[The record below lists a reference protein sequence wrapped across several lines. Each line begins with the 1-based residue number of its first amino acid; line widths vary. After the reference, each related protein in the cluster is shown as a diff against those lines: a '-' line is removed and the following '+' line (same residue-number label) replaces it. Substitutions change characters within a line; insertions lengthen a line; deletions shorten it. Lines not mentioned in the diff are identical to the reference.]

1 MSQPYPEE
9 GIGKFSAGGAPTP
22 SLRAA
27 LEALLLVV
35 DEPVAEVTLAQ
46 VLERP
51 RTEVAA
57 ALAALATEYAE
68 SDRGFELRAVAGG
81 WRLYTRP
88 DLAPY
93 VERFVL
99 DGQQARLSQP
109 ALETLAVIAYRQ
121 PVRPHRRPAAAGA
134 GPGRVRLAPRLRGD
148 HRRRPGDRGRSAD
161 HRPGRP
167 GRPGS
172 RGRIRG
178 RAAGRHRAGGGPPGA
193 EQAARGAE
201 RDVGRPRPAHGRRP
215 GRGPGRAA
223 VPRRPAGCRQRRP
236 AC

>member
-88 DLAPY
+88 ALAPY

-99 DGQQARLSQP
+99 AVSYTHL
-109 ALETLAVIAYRQ
+109 TL
-121 PVRPHRRPAAAGA
+121 PTK
-134 GPGRVRLAPRLRGD
+134 
-148 HRRRPGDRGRSAD
+148 
-161 HRPGRP
+161 
-167 GRPGS
+167 
-172 RGRIRG
+172 RI
-178 RAAGRHRAGGGPPGA
+178 
-193 EQAARGAE
+193 
-201 RDVGRPRPAHGRRP
+201 V
-215 GRGPGRAA
+215 
-223 VPRRPAGCRQRRP
+223 
-236 AC
+236 